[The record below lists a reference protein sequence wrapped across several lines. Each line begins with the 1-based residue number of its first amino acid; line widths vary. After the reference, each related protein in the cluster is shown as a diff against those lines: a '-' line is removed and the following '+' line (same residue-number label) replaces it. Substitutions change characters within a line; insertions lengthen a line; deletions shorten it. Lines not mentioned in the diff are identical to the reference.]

1 MNFRFAFFAIVLLI
15 IACGLYI
22 VLPRYSQT
30 NKQERKDSVIKIG
43 AIVFLTG
50 NQSTLGSEVN
60 NAFNIAMEDI
70 NKKGGLNGKK
80 VQLIV
85 EDSKDLPKDGIM
97 AFNKLVMDKIP
108 IIITTGDVVSLSIA
122 PIANKD
128 SVILLTTIAAGSEI
142 TQNGEW
148 VYRVWI
154 QAERQAKAIADY
166 TFQNLKIKKSAILFI
181 NNDYGITSS
190 NIFKRI
196 FTQFGGTITGMDS
209 YSIEQKDIKNQIIKL
224 IQNKP
229 EAIFVTGFGMG
240 YANCIRQLR
249 SMNYKGL
256 IVTDNTFSIPFFQEQ
271 TKSANE
277 GIYFTSTLFDEN
289 SMDSI
294 SYNFSKKYFEN
305 YNMKPSFVGAFAY
318 DALNLAIHCIEQGE
332 YNNIKMKYVLN
343 NLNNYKGLIG
353 NIKFNKTGEID
364 FPLVIK
370 KMEKGIVRIVSDN
383 AY

>member
-181 NNDYGITSS
+181 NNDYGITS
-190 NIFKRI
+190 
-196 FTQFGGTITGMDS
+196 
-209 YSIEQKDIKNQIIKL
+209 
-224 IQNKP
+224 
-229 EAIFVTGFGMG
+229 
-240 YANCIRQLR
+240 LR
-249 SMNYKGL
+249 K
-256 IVTDNTFSIPFFQEQ
+256 
-271 TKSANE
+271 
-277 GIYFTSTLFDEN
+277 
-289 SMDSI
+289 
-294 SYNFSKKYFEN
+294 
-305 YNMKPSFVGAFAY
+305 
-318 DALNLAIHCIEQGE
+318 
-332 YNNIKMKYVLN
+332 
-343 NLNNYKGLIG
+343 
-353 NIKFNKTGEID
+353 
-364 FPLVIK
+364 
-370 KMEKGIVRIVSDN
+370 
-383 AY
+383 